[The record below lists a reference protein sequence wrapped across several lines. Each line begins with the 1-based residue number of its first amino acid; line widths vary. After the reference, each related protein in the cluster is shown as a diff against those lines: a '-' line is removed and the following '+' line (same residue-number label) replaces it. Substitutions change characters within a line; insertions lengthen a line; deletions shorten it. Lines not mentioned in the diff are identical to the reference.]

1 MTANTSRDL
10 ARVAALLLVVALPLA
25 GQRKAKAKALP
36 TAAAAESALVGTW
49 SGSATVPLGDSTIV
63 VPVTY
68 IFTQTGPTVGGTAMV
83 PGQGSGPIGNVV
95 RDGSRLRFRVTAPE
109 GKLLEHDGQLSGDGV
124 IEGMVNMN
132 NQPVARFRIS
142 PRKAV
147 PPAK

>member
-1 MTANTSRDL
+1 M
-10 ARVAALLLVVALPLA
+10 LVVCALPLA
-25 GQRKAKAKALP
+25 AQPKAKAS
-36 TAAAAESALVGTW
+36 AAASPPEPALVGIW

-68 IFTQTGPTVGGTAMV
+68 TFTQTGTTVAGTAMV
-83 PGQGSGPIGNVV
+83 PGQGAGPIGNVV
-95 RDGSRLRFRVTAPE
+95 RDGNRLRFRVTAPE
-109 GKLLEHDGQLSGDGV
+109 GKLLEHDGQFSGDGV

-132 NQPVARFRIS
+132 NQPVAKFRIT

>member
-1 MTANTSRDL
+1 MNSIRAGI
-10 ARVAALLLVVALPLA
+10 RVAVLLVVVALPLA
-25 GQRKAKAKALP
+25 AQRKAKVP
-36 TAAAAESALVGTW
+36 VIVPPPEPALVGIW

-68 IFTQTGPTVGGTAMV
+68 NFTQTGTTVAGTAMV

-109 GKLLEHDGQLSGDGV
+109 GKLLEHEGQFSGDGV

-132 NQPVARFRIS
+132 NQPVAKFRIT
-142 PRKAV
+142 PRKTAA
-147 PPAK
+147 PAK